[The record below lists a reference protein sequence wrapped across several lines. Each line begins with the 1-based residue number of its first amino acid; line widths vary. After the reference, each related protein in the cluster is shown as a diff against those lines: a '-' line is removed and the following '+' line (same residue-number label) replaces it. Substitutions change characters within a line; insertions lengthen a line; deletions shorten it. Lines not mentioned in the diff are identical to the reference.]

1 MILLLVAGLAI
12 ALKLG
17 ISFSVE
23 ENLALGGVVMIVIVL
38 AKNEDPDPDCFSKP
52 KQE

>member
-1 MILLLVAGLAI
+1 MILLLGAGLAI
-12 ALKLG
+12 ALKPG

-23 ENLALGGVVMIVIVL
+23 ENLTLGGGLVMIVIVL

-52 KQE
+52 K